1 MLLFIISNIFAFTA
15 MCNCDTILIK
25 RYINKL
31 YIGVD
36 VMLSEALTRK
46 FLSKESKNPRQQSGY
61 LAGAV
66 GIAINLM
73 LFGVKLAI
81 GTISNSIAITADA
94 FNNLSDMG
102 SCLITIVGFKIADKP
117 ADKNHPFGH
126 GRGEYIAGLVVS
138 FMVLYVGIQ
147 FVKTSVG
154 RILHPEETIFDI
166 VSFIVLVISI
176 SAKLW
181 LGKFYNHINKKVASG
196 TLDATTADSYSDA
209 LITSSTAVCLLLS
222 RFIAFPIDGYAGLV
236 VSGFILYAGFG
247 LIRDT
252 ISPLLGEAPSPEL
265 VRSITQEVLS
275 NKGIIGVHDLI
286 IHTYGSGK
294 YMASIHAEVPS
305 DIPIMDCHEI
315 VDRAE
320 AEISQKLDILL
331 VIHMD
336 PVNLNNEEIKDSK
349 AKIIHILRTMPEIL
363 SLHDFRIV
371 GTDSYKNVLFDI
383 VLSNQVPP
391 SDEDQVKERLVSAIK
406 AAYPEMNPVITV
418 DRNYIHA

>member
-1 MLLFIISNIFAFTA
+1 
-15 MCNCDTILIK
+15 
-25 RYINKL
+25 
-31 YIGVD
+31 
-36 VMLSEALTRK
+36 MLSEAITKK
-46 FLSKESKNPRQQSGY
+46 FLSNNAKNPRQQSGY
-61 LAGAV
+61 LAGIV
-66 GIAINLM
+66 GIIINLL
-73 LFGVKLAI
+73 LFVVKLAI

-102 SCLITIVGFKIADKP
+102 SCIITIVGFKIADKP
-117 ADKNHPFGH
+117 ADKDHPFGH

-154 RILHPEETIFDI
+154 RILNPEKTIFNI
-166 VSFIVLVISI
+166 AAFIVLVISI
-176 SAKLW
+176 TAKLW
-181 LGKFYNHINKKVASG
+181 LGKFYGYINKKVSSG
-196 TLDATTADSYSDA
+196 TLNATSADCFSDA

-236 VSGFILYAGFG
+236 VSGFILYAGYG
-247 LIRDT
+247 LIKDT

-265 VRSITQEVLS
+265 VRSINREVLS
-275 NKGIIGVHDLI
+275 HKGIIGVHDLV

-315 VDRAE
+315 IDRAE
-320 AEISQKLDILL
+320 SEISKKLGILL

-336 PVNLNNEEIKDSK
+336 PINLNNEEINDSK
-349 AKIIHILRTMPEIL
+349 AKVMSILRTIPEIL

-371 GTDSYKNVLFDI
+371 GTNGYKNVLFDI
-383 VLSNQVPP
+383 VLSNQVHP
-391 SDEDQVKERLVSAIK
+391 SDEEKIKERFISLIK
-406 AAYPEMNPVITV
+406 DTYPEMNPIITV

>member
-1 MLLFIISNIFAFTA
+1 MLYEA
-15 MCNCDTILIK
+15 LIK
-25 RYINKL
+25 
-31 YIGVD
+31 
-36 VMLSEALTRK
+36 K
-46 FLSKESKNPRQQSGY
+46 FLSRNSKNPRQQYGY
-61 LAGAV
+61 FAGIV
-66 GIAINLM
+66 GIAVNLL

-102 SCLITIVGFKIADKP
+102 SSLITIVGFKIADKP
-117 ADKNHPFGH
+117 ADKDHPFGH

-147 FVKTSVG
+147 FVKTSVE
-154 RILHPEETIFDI
+154 RIVHPEKTIFDI

-181 LGKFYNHINKKVASG
+181 LGKFYDYINKQVASG
-196 TLDATTADSYSDA
+196 TLNATSADSYSDV
-209 LITSSTAVCLLLS
+209 LITSCTAVCLLLS
-222 RFIAFPIDGYAGLV
+222 KFIAFPIDGYAGLV
-236 VSGFILYAGFG
+236 VSGFILYAGYG
-247 LIRDT
+247 LIKDT

-275 NKGIIGVHDLI
+275 HKGIIGVHDLI

-315 VDRAE
+315 IDRAE
-320 AEISQKLDILL
+320 SEISKKLGILL
-331 VIHMD
+331 VIHTD
-336 PVNLNNEEIKDSK
+336 PINLNNEEIMDTK
-349 AKIIHILRTMPEIL
+349 AKVMSILRTMPDIL

-371 GTDSYKNVLFDI
+371 GTNGYKNVLFDI
-383 VLSNQVPP
+383 VLSNKVHP
-391 SDEDQVKERLVSAIK
+391 SDEEKVKERLISAIK
-406 AAYPEMNPVITV
+406 TAYPEMNPIITV
-418 DRNYIHA
+418 DRNYMSPQ

>member
-1 MLLFIISNIFAFTA
+1 
-15 MCNCDTILIK
+15 
-25 RYINKL
+25 
-31 YIGVD
+31 
-36 VMLSEALTRK
+36 MLSEVITKKCISRNC
-46 FLSKESKNPRQQSGY
+46 KNQRQQYGY
-61 LAGAV
+61 LAGKV
-66 GIAINLM
+66 GIAVNLL
-73 LFGVKLAI
+73 LFAVKLAI

-117 ADKNHPFGH
+117 ADKDHPFGH

-147 FVKTSVG
+147 FVKTSID
-154 RILHPEETIFDI
+154 RILHPEKTIFNV
-166 VSFIVLVISI
+166 VSFIILVVSI
-176 SAKLW
+176 LSKLW
-181 LGKFYNHINKKVASG
+181 LGKFYNYVNKQISSG
-196 TLDATTADSYSDA
+196 TLDATSADSFSDA
-209 LITSSTAVCLLLS
+209 LITSCTALCLLLS
-222 RFIAFPIDGYAGLV
+222 KFISVPIDGYAGLI
-236 VSGFILYAGFG
+236 VSGFILFAGYG
-247 LIRDT
+247 LIKNT

-315 VDRAE
+315 IDRAE
-320 AEISQKLDILL
+320 AEISKKLDILL

-336 PVNLNNEEIKDSK
+336 PINLNNEEIRASK
-349 AKIIHILRTMPEIL
+349 AEIMQILRTMPEIL

-371 GTDSYKNVLFDI
+371 GTDTYKNILFDI

-391 SDEDQVKERLVSAIK
+391 SEEDAIREKLTDAIK
-406 AAYPEMNPVITV
+406 ATYPEMNPIITV

>member
-1 MLLFIISNIFAFTA
+1 MLYEA
-15 MCNCDTILIK
+15 LIK
-25 RYINKL
+25 
-31 YIGVD
+31 
-36 VMLSEALTRK
+36 K
-46 FLSKESKNPRQQSGY
+46 FLSRNSKNPRQQYGY
-61 LAGAV
+61 FAGIV
-66 GIAINLM
+66 GIAVNLL

-102 SCLITIVGFKIADKP
+102 SSLITIVGFKIADKP
-117 ADKNHPFGH
+117 ADKDHPFGH

-147 FVKTSVG
+147 FVKTSVE
-154 RILHPEETIFDI
+154 RIIHPEKTIFDI

-181 LGKFYNHINKKVASG
+181 LGKFYDYINKQVASG
-196 TLDATTADSYSDA
+196 TLNATSADSYSDV
-209 LITSSTAVCLLLS
+209 LITSCTAVCLLLS
-222 RFIAFPIDGYAGLV
+222 KFIAFPIDGYAGLV
-236 VSGFILYAGFG
+236 VSGFILYAGYG
-247 LIRDT
+247 LIKDT

-275 NKGIIGVHDLI
+275 HKGIIGVHDLI

-315 VDRAE
+315 IDRAE
-320 AEISQKLDILL
+320 SEISKKLGILL
-331 VIHMD
+331 VIHTD
-336 PVNLNNEEIKDSK
+336 PINLNNEEIMDTK
-349 AKIIHILRTMPEIL
+349 AKVMSILRTMPDIL

-371 GTDSYKNVLFDI
+371 GTNGYKNVLFDI
-383 VLSNQVPP
+383 VLSNKVHP
-391 SDEDQVKERLVSAIK
+391 SDEEKVKERLISAIK
-406 AAYPEMNPVITV
+406 TAYPEMNPIITV
-418 DRNYIHA
+418 DRNYMSPQ

>member
-1 MLLFIISNIFAFTA
+1 MLYDA
-15 MCNCDTILIK
+15 LIK
-25 RYINKL
+25 
-31 YIGVD
+31 
-36 VMLSEALTRK
+36 K
-46 FLSKESKNPRQQSGY
+46 FLSRNCKNPRQQYGY
-61 LAGAV
+61 LAGIV
-66 GIAINLM
+66 GVAINLL
-73 LFGVKLAI
+73 LFGVKMAI

-102 SCLITIVGFKIADKP
+102 SSLITIVGFKIADKP
-117 ADKNHPFGH
+117 ADKDHPFGH

-166 VSFIVLVISI
+166 ASFVVLVISI

-181 LGKFYNHINKKVASG
+181 LGKFYDYINKKVSSG
-196 TLDATTADSYSDA
+196 TLDATSADCYSDM

-222 RFIAFPIDGYAGLV
+222 KFISFPIDGYAGLV
-236 VSGFILYAGFG
+236 VSGFILYAGYG
-247 LIRDT
+247 LIKDT

-275 NKGIIGVHDLI
+275 HKGIIGVHDLI

-305 DIPIMDCHEI
+305 DIPIMDSHEI
-315 VDRAE
+315 IDRAE
-320 AEISQKLDILL
+320 SEISKKLGILL
-331 VIHMD
+331 VIHTD
-336 PVNLNNEEIKDSK
+336 PINLNNEEIMDTK
-349 AKIIHILRTMPEIL
+349 AKVMSILKTIPEIL

-371 GTDSYKNVLFDI
+371 GTNSYKNVLFDI
-383 VLSNQVPP
+383 VLSNKVHH
-391 SDEDQVKERLVSAIK
+391 SDEEEVKGRLISAIK
-406 AAYPEMNPVITV
+406 AAYPEMNPIITV
-418 DRNYIHA
+418 DRNYMNAQ